1 MIVKNLSHAFALTAL
16 SAAVAAILVPSGASA
31 APAYAPIKHYQDGVE
46 QCLAWQPGSVDPVVA
61 ACDGAAAQDWAF
73 VPGAGYYQIRNAG
86 ATQARGQD
94 MCLRTRAGNTGMGGV
109 SIDAC
114 AGGDAKMSQW
124 RFETGPAGRL
134 GMLNAHRISTGRDEV
149 LAIRAGSQ
157 GVAMQFARGEASA
170 AWVSAA
176 TFAPP
181 QRPLMGN
188 RTALVLTAHFGNA
201 AANDPGIIRKAV
213 FGDGDDYSSLRRYIE
228 VASHGKATLGG
239 TVLGDVDL
247 GARPATC
254 SSGALLDSARKAALA
269 QGTDPARFDYLLVD
283 FSKLGSCG
291 WAGLAAQP
299 GNWILSNGNGH
310 GYWMW
315 THEFGHS
322 LGASHPD
329 SLIDCP
335 TVGGTVQVG
344 AACRTGKV
352 DDPSDTVGG
361 GGRRLYPGSYQLF
374 SGWLDQAQVPEI
386 RESGTYRLMPL
397 FGDQAGAKGYR
408 IARSDGT
415 QLWLEFRQPL
425 RGFDDW
431 KADDPFVNGVIVR
444 TVRYQGSSLKN
455 TLVDTTPGSAGGMK
469 DAPLMPGHA
478 LHDTLSGKIVTVNS
492 VGPDGA
498 VVTVKN
504 DGVLLPEAAI
514 TGPAQAD
521 ANTTVTLSGD
531 ASVGD
536 RLRYRW
542 SAPAGV
548 ALEQDGSR
556 ASVVVPPV
564 DRDREYAFGLT
575 VINGNGYAASTTHVL
590 KVKAQEA
597 IAPPGAS
604 IAGPTRA
611 VGGERVTLSSAQSTG
626 KGLSY
631 AWTSPPGVQL
641 SQQGATASFVA
652 PKAGSERGYDFRVTV
667 TDVQNRQSVAT
678 HRMTVHADAGE
689 AVESWDPKRTY
700 AAPCQKVAYAG
711 KRWMNGWWVLGD
723 VPGQGGEWGPWRE
736 FGVANMHAQCK
747 VK

>member
-1 MIVKNLSHAFALTAL
+1 MIVKPLDPTFALTAL
-16 SAAVAAILVPSGASA
+16 STAIAALLIPTGASA
-31 APAYAPIKHYQDGVE
+31 APAYDPIKHYQDGAE
-46 QCLAWQPGSVDPVVA
+46 RCLAWQPASTDPAVA
-61 ACDGAAAQDWAF
+61 ACDGGAAQDWAF
-73 VPGAGYYQIRNAG
+73 VPSAGYYQIRNAG

-94 MCLRTRAGNTGMGGV
+94 MCLRTQAGNTGMGRV
-109 SIDAC
+109 SVEPC
-114 AGGDAKMSQW
+114 AGGDAKMAQW

-134 GMLNAHRISTGRDEV
+134 GMLNAYRISTGRDEV
-149 LAIRAGSQ
+149 LAIREGGD
-157 GVAMQFARGEASA
+157 GVAMQSARGEPSA
-170 AWVSAA
+170 TWVSAA

-181 QRPLMGN
+181 QRPLLGEK
-188 RTALVLTAHFGNA
+188 TALVLAARFSDA
-201 AANDPGIIRKAV
+201 AAKDHEVVRKAV

-228 VASHGKATLGG
+228 VASHGKATLAG
-239 TVLGDVDL
+239 TVLADVDL

-254 SSGALLDSARKAALA
+254 TSSALLDSARKAA
-269 QGTDPARFDYLLVD
+269 QGRGVDPAQFDYLFVD
-283 FSKLGSCG
+283 LPKLGSCN
-291 WAGLAAQP
+291 WAGLAAKP
-299 GNWILSNGNGH
+299 GNWILSNNSGQA
-310 GYWMW
+310 YWMW

-329 SLIDCP
+329 SRVDCP
-335 TVGGTVQVG
+335 TVGGAVQVG

-374 SGWLDQAQVPEI
+374 SGWLDQTDVPEI
-386 RESGTYRLMPL
+386 RESGTYKLAPL
-397 FGDQAGAKGYR
+397 FGDRAGAKGYR

-444 TVRYQGSSLKN
+444 TVKYQGNSLMN
-455 TLVDTTPGSAGGMK
+455 TLVDTTPGSANGMK

-498 VVTVKN
+498 VVTVQN
-504 DGVLLPEAAI
+504 DGVLLPEATI

-521 ANTTVTLSGD
+521 ANTTVTLSGA
-531 ASVGD
+531 ASVGE
-536 RLRYRW
+536 RLRYAW

-548 ALEQDGSR
+548 ALKPAGSS
-556 ASVVVPPV
+556 ASVVVPPSDK
-564 DRDREYAFGLT
+564 DRDYAFGLT
-575 VINGNGYAASTTHVL
+575 VTNANGYTASKTHVL

-604 IAGPTRA
+604 IAGPSTIA
-611 VGGERVTLSSAQSTG
+611 GGEHVTLSGAQSSG

-631 AWTSPPGVQL
+631 AWTSPAGLQVV
-641 SQQGATASFVA
+641 QQGATVSFVA
-652 PKAGSERGYDFRVTV
+652 PKAGSARDYDFRLTV
-667 TDVQNRQSVAT
+667 TDTLSRKSTAT
-678 HRMTVHADAGE
+678 HRVTVRADAGE
-689 AVESWDPKRTY
+689 TVASWDPKQTY
-700 AAPCQKVAYAG
+700 STPCQKVAYAG
-711 KRWMNGWWVLGD
+711 KHWLNGWWVLGD

-736 FGVANMHAQCK
+736 LGVANMHAQCK
-747 VK
+747 GK